1 MNVNEQIKAS
11 QVFLI
16 RGAGMGLVKMA
27 LDEAMAEA
35 EEQGLDIIE
44 VSQMEGVPVVKIDN
58 YSKLIYNKMKQEKE
72 NKKKNRENNQTKE
85 VKLSSSIAEHDMRIK
100 AKNIDRMLEDG
111 NKVAISI
118 VYKGREIRLVSEGV
132 EKIENLKSMIT
143 SKFKVDKPS
152 KIDGNKVTTMIIPSK
167 N

>member
-1 MNVNEQIKAS
+1 
-11 QVFLI
+11 
-16 RGAGMGLVKMA
+16 
-27 LDEAMAEA
+27 
-35 EEQGLDIIE
+35 
-44 VSQMEGVPVVKIDN
+44 
-58 YSKLIYNKMKQEKE
+58 
-72 NKKKNRENNQTKE
+72 
-85 VKLSSSIAEHDMRIK
+85 MRIK

-152 KIDGNKVTTMIIPSK
+152 KIEGNKVTTMIIPSK